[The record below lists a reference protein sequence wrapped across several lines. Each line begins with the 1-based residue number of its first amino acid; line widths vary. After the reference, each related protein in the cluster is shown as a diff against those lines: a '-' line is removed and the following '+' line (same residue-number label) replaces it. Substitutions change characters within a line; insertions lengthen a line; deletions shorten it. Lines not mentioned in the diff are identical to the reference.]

1 MRIRSRAASYPYRP
15 LERVR
20 PRREDTVLTSPATS
34 SPSTSGSTSS
44 SPATGSA
51 LPKSSS
57 GDLVTAQGRTSIA
70 DSVVQKIAGIA
81 AREISGVYDLGSGAA
96 RAFGAVKERI
106 PGQGQPSVSQGV
118 KVEVGE
124 TQAAIDLNVIV
135 EYGVAIADL
144 AASIRRN
151 VVNAV
156 ERMTGLEVTE
166 VNVSVDDIHLPSE
179 DEGPQEPTRV
189 Q

>member
-1 MRIRSRAASYPYRP
+1 MSTPTTS
-15 LERVR
+15 
-20 PRREDTVLTSPATS
+20 TTSPAT
-34 SPSTSGSTSS
+34 TS
-44 SPATGSA
+44 SA

-57 GDLVTAQGRTSIA
+57 GDLVSTHGRTSIA

-81 AREISGVYDLGSGAA
+81 AREISGVYDLGGGAA
-96 RAFGAVKERI
+96 RAFGAVRERI
-106 PGQGQPSVSQGV
+106 PGQTQPNISQGV

-124 TQAAIDLNVIV
+124 TQAAVDLNVIV

-144 AASIRRN
+144 SASIRRN
-151 VVNAV
+151 VINAV
-156 ERMTGLEVTE
+156 ERMTGLQVTE

-179 DEGPQEPTRV
+179 DDTAAEPTRV

>member
-1 MRIRSRAASYPYRP
+1 MSTPSS
-15 LERVR
+15 VS
-20 PRREDTVLTSPATS
+20 TSPAT
-34 SPSTSGSTSS
+34 TS
-44 SPATGSA
+44 SA

-57 GDLVTAQGRTSIA
+57 GDLVSSQGRTSIA

-106 PGQGQPSVSQGV
+106 PGQTQPNVSQGV

-124 TQAAIDLNVIV
+124 VQAAIDINVIV
-135 EYGVAIADL
+135 EYGVSLADL
-144 AASIRRN
+144 SNSIRRN
-151 VVNAV
+151 VVQAV
-156 ERMTGLEVTE
+156 ERMTGLQVTE
-166 VNVSVDDIHLPSE
+166 VNISVDDIHLPSE
-179 DEGPQEPTRV
+179 DDRSQEPTRV